1 MEKRIIYKLY
11 KAEHRIRNFMKRR
24 SKEKS
29 IEVSAGQ
36 SGILFLLL
44 NKSVK
49 MSELGRNLG
58 IDNSAITRQVDTLEG
73 KGLVKREV
81 NPSDRRQYIISL
93 TEKGREDV
101 KILSKIANDTN
112 KKIKDGFTES
122 EIDIFIRVL
131 TSFEEK
137 F

>member
-1 MEKRIIYKLY
+1 
-11 KAEHRIRNFMKRR
+11 MKRR

-36 SGILFLLL
+36 SGILFLLH

-93 TEKGREDV
+93 TEKGRQDV

>member
-1 MEKRIIYKLY
+1 
-11 KAEHRIRNFMKRR
+11 MKRR

-93 TEKGREDV
+93 TEKGRQDV